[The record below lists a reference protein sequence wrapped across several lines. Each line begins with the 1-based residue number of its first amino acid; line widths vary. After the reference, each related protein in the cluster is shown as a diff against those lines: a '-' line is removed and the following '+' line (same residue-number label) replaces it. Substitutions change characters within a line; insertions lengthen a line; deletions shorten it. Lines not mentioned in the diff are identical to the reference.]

1 MRMVSEIMIPNVQAI
16 HRDEA
21 IREAERVFITE
32 NISGAPIKDDEGL
45 LVGFV
50 SKTDII
56 RFNSTGED
64 PTYTRLH
71 EIANPKIVT
80 IGASELINEAAQK
93 MLQKQVHHLVVIEG
107 ESMVGV
113 LSAFDFVRLAAEFVS
128 IDDDEDITEN
138 LFSHIDAR

>member
-1 MRMVSEIMIPNVQAI
+1 MRMVSEIMIPDVQAI

-32 NISGAPIKDDEGL
+32 NISGAPIKDDEGV

-71 EIANPKIVT
+71 EIANPKVVT

-93 MLQKQVHHLVVIEG
+93 MLQKQVHHLVVIDEK
-107 ESMVGV
+107 SMVGV

-138 LFSHIDAR
+138 LFSHTDAR